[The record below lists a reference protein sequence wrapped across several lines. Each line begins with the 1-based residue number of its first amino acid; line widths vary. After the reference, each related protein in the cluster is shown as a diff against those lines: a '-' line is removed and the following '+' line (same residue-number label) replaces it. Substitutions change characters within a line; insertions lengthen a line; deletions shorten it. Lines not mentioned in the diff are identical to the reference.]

1 MKKITLIIL
10 ILSAGC
16 TSISNVKELDF
27 GITGLEMEFYP
38 STPEQPDITIWDRRN
53 DIERIYREKKNF
65 QDKRKYSELMSRD
78 KK

>member
-10 ILSAGC
+10 ILLAGC

-65 QDKRKYSELMSRD
+65 QNKGKYPELMPLR

>member
-38 STPEQPDITIWDRRN
+38 STPEQPDITIWDRKN
-53 DIERIYREKKNF
+53 DIERIYREKKSL
-65 QDKRKYSELMSRD
+65 QQKAEYLKLMPRS

>member
-10 ILSAGC
+10 ILLTGC

-53 DIERIYREKKNF
+53 DIERIYREKKNL
-65 QDKRKYSELMSRD
+65 QQKAEYLKLMPRS

>member
-65 QDKRKYSELMSRD
+65 QNILIQKIWKII
-78 KK
+78 KPI

>member
-65 QDKRKYSELMSRD
+65 QNKRKYSELLPLR

>member
-10 ILSAGC
+10 ILLTGC
-16 TSISNVKELDF
+16 TSISNIKELDF

-53 DIERIYREKKNF
+53 DIERIYREKTNPRN
-65 QDKRKYSELMSRD
+65 RKEYPELMPRRE
-78 KK
+78 K

>member
-10 ILSAGC
+10 ILLTGC

-53 DIERIYREKKNF
+53 DIERIYREKKNL
-65 QDKRKYSELMSRD
+65 QQKAEYLKLM
-78 KK
+78 

>member
-1 MKKITLIIL
+1 MKKITLIVL
-10 ILSAGC
+10 ILLTGC

-53 DIERIYREKKNF
+53 DIERIYREKKNRENRREYP
-65 QDKRKYSELMSRD
+65 KLMSRD

>member
-1 MKKITLIIL
+1 MKKTTLIIL
-10 ILSAGC
+10 ILLAGC

-65 QDKRKYSELMSRD
+65 QNKRKYPELMSRD